1 MNREKANFTTQ
12 CSRFKTQDSN
22 NVIPIGFLEFGLKD
36 LLETLVIALV
46 LFYLYRWIRGTFA
59 IQAALGLLFII
70 LINAVVSLLGFTT
83 LNFMLRSVLDVG
95 VLAVFIIFQPE
106 IRKLLYSLGQN
117 TAFDRFIGRTG
128 SDSVI
133 EEVINAVKVMAQS
146 KTGALIVFARSSSLQ
161 DLVDVGVRID
171 ARVNAELLQTIFQK
185 DTPLHDGAVVI
196 RNNKIVA
203 ASCYLPISQ
212 NPNISS
218 VFGTRHRAA
227 VGISETNN
235 VFVVVVSEETGRISI
250 AKNGALTSGLSI
262 QKLRAE
268 MEKSLGEEKE
278 GDMGFSSEKAELE
291 MN

>member
-1 MNREKANFTTQ
+1 M
-12 CSRFKTQDSN
+12 
-22 NVIPIGFLEFGLKD
+22 IPIGFLEFGLKD
-36 LLETLVIALV
+36 LMETLVIALV

-59 IQAALGLLFII
+59 IQAALGLLFVII
-70 LINAVVSLLGFTT
+70 LNGAVSLLGFTT
-83 LNFMLRSVLDVG
+83 LNFMLKSILDVG

-117 TAFDRFIGRTG
+117 TTFDRFIGRSGADT
-128 SDSVI
+128 VI
-133 EEVINAVKVMAQS
+133 EEVIDAVKNMAQV

-161 DLVDVGVRID
+161 DLVDVGVKLD
-171 ARVNAELLQTIFQK
+171 ARVNAQLLQTIFQK

-196 RNNKIVA
+196 RNNRIVA

-227 VGISETNN
+227 VGVSETNN

-268 MEKSLGEEKE
+268 METSLGEDK
-278 GDMGFSSEKAELE
+278 GDSMGFSSEKADLE

>member
-1 MNREKANFTTQ
+1 
-12 CSRFKTQDSN
+12 
-22 NVIPIGFLEFGLKD
+22 VIPIGFLEFGIKD
-36 LLETLVIALV
+36 LLETLVIATALY
-46 LFYLYRWIRGTFA
+46 YLYKWIRGTFA
-59 IQAALGLLFII
+59 IQAALGLLFVI
-70 LINAVVSLLGFTT
+70 LLTVAVSILGFTT

-117 TAFDRFIGRTG
+117 TSFNRFIGRTG

-133 EEVINAVKVMAQS
+133 DEVIEAVRNMSHS

-171 ARVNAELLQTIFQK
+171 AQVNAELLQTIFQK
-185 DTPLHDGAVVI
+185 ETPLHDGAVII
-196 RNNKIVA
+196 RNNRIVA

-212 NPNISS
+212 NPNIAS

-235 VFVVVVSEETGRISI
+235 VFVVVVSEESGRISV
-250 AKNGALTSGLSI
+250 ARNGELTSGLSI

-268 MEKSLGEEKE
+268 MEQNIGDGKEDEK
-278 GDMGFSSEKAELE
+278 GFSAEKAELE
-291 MN
+291 MS

>member
-1 MNREKANFTTQ
+1 M
-12 CSRFKTQDSN
+12 
-22 NVIPIGFLEFGLKD
+22 IPLGFLEFGFKD
-36 LLETLVIALV
+36 LLETLVIASV
-46 LFYLYRWIRGTFA
+46 LFYLYKWIRGTFA

-70 LINAVVSLLGFTT
+70 LINAAVSLLGFAT
-83 LNFMLRSVLDVG
+83 LNFMLRSILDVG

-117 TAFDRFIGRTG
+117 TSFNRFIGR
-128 SDSVI
+128 SNSESVI
-133 EEVINAVKVMAQS
+133 EEVIDAVKIMAQN

-161 DLVDVGVRID
+161 DLVDVGIRID

-235 VFVVVVSEETGRISI
+235 VFVVIVSEETGRISV
-250 AKNGALTSGLSI
+250 AKNGGLTSGLSI

-268 MEKSLGEEKE
+268 MEQSLGDEKA
-278 GDMGFSSEKAELE
+278 GDVGFSSEKAELE

>member
-1 MNREKANFTTQ
+1 M
-12 CSRFKTQDSN
+12 
-22 NVIPIGFLEFGLKD
+22 IPIGFIEFGLKD

-46 LFYLYRWIRGTFA
+46 LYYLYRWMRGTFA

-70 LINAVVSLLGFTT
+70 LLNAGVSLLGFST

-117 TAFDRFIGRTG
+117 TSFSRLIGRTG
-128 SDSVI
+128 SDSMISEVI
-133 EEVINAVKVMAQS
+133 EAVRNMAQT
-146 KTGALIVFARSSSLQ
+146 KTGALIVFARTSSLQ
-161 DLVDVGVRID
+161 DLVDVGVKLD
-171 ARVNAELLQTIFQK
+171 ARVNASLIQTIFQK
-185 DTPLHDGAVVI
+185 DTPLHDGAVII
-196 RNNKIVA
+196 RDDRIVA

-212 NPNISS
+212 NPNISA

-250 AKNGALTSGLSI
+250 AKNGALSSGLSI
-262 QKLRAE
+262 QKLRTE
-268 MEKSLGEEKE
+268 MEKALGEEKE
-278 GDMGFSSEKAELE
+278 SDVSGFSAEKAELE
-291 MN
+291 MK

>member
-1 MNREKANFTTQ
+1 M
-12 CSRFKTQDSN
+12 
-22 NVIPIGFLEFGLKD
+22 IPFGFLEFGIKD
-36 LLETLVIALV
+36 LLETLVIATV
-46 LFYLYRWIRGTFA
+46 LYYLYRWIRGTFA
-59 IQAALGLLFII
+59 IQAAFGLLFII
-70 LINAVVSLLGFTT
+70 IINAVVSLLGFTT
-83 LNFMLRSVLDVG
+83 LNFMLRSILDVG

-117 TAFDRFIGRTG
+117 TSFDRFTGKSG

-133 EEVINAVKVMAQS
+133 DEVVEAVRNMAHT

-161 DLVDVGVRID
+161 DLVDVGVKLD
-171 ARVNAELLQTIFQK
+171 ARVNAQLLQTIFQK
-185 DTPLHDGAVVI
+185 DTPLHDGAVII
-196 RNNKIVA
+196 RNNRIVA

-235 VFVVVVSEETGRISI
+235 VFVVTVSEENGRISV
-250 AKNGALTSGLSI
+250 AQNGDLTSGLSI

-268 MEKSLGEEKE
+268 MEKSLGEVKE
-278 GDMGFSSEKAELE
+278 EDVGFSSEKAELE
-291 MN
+291 MK